1 MSLSEFIAETAPL
14 VEGETMIEAN
24 AGTGKTYT
32 LCRIVERLVLQKKI
46 PIERILAVTF
56 TNAAAYELK
65 EKIRDGLRQKIT
77 SLNRQNIEEKILL
90 SKALTNFDNARIF
103 TLHAFCKRLLSEFSF
118 ECGVRPESELIINDE
133 HLLEQVA
140 LDFRRSYFF
149 NSTPFCSA
157 LSYTGNLKTEKLI
170 QVLKT
175 KTIKEEEEIE
185 ELEDQENFN
194 TKEKQTS
201 LDYIQLVKTWN

>member
-90 SKALTNFDNARIF
+90 SKALTNFDNARIL
-103 TLHAFCKRLLSEFSF
+103 TLHAFCKR
-118 ECGVRPESELIINDE
+118 
-133 HLLEQVA
+133 
-140 LDFRRSYFF
+140 
-149 NSTPFCSA
+149 
-157 LSYTGNLKTEKLI
+157 
-170 QVLKT
+170 
-175 KTIKEEEEIE
+175 
-185 ELEDQENFN
+185 
-194 TKEKQTS
+194 
-201 LDYIQLVKTWN
+201 